1 MSKKHLY
8 DSAEGLVLNSLRGAV
23 ALNPALKLHEPSKT
37 VYVQRLP
44 VSPTSHSAHGRTKKD
59 AKRVAV
65 ISGGGAGHEPAHA
78 GYTGKGMLAAC
89 VSGDVFASP
98 SAKQILK
105 AIQLASESISSVTPS
120 FAEDVAN
127 EQEERADVLAIINN
141 YTGDR
146 LNFGLALEKARALL
160 GPKGVNVDSVV
171 VADDVS
177 LLKSNGN
184 GLVGPRGLG
193 ANILVCKVLG
203 ALADS
208 GARLEVV
215 KVYGD
220 ALVGNLVSLGVGLEH
235 CHVPGRVKDVG
246 PGLGDDECEIGLGL
260 HNEPGAMKAKLEKEP
275 GSFLDRMVEMLLD
288 SKEGLRREC
297 IEGGVVLFINNLG
310 GMSQLEM
317 GAVVQ
322 DVTSR
327 LAGLNIELRRI
338 YCSSYMTSLNAP
350 GFSISL
356 VNVRGLHN
364 SFIGNA
370 KYNDIFEDLLAINL
384 EGLLDAPTDALA
396 WVGARTSWETTK
408 NQGVENV
415 RADPDDTA
423 DLGASHFEGDR
434 SGIGDDVESISAT
447 RLKSCIREACLRVL
461 SVERELTEYDTIVGD
476 GDCGE
481 TFARGAN
488 AILSHLDG
496 NKLSFEGRSYTSI
509 MLQIADILEDSMGG
523 TIGALLAIFMNGL
536 SASLQ
541 KTHNVQHVGSPWR
554 EVLPEAL
561 HTLSAYTPA
570 RIGDR
575 TIIDALSPFC
585 SSLRSGKTLQ
595 EAVESARIGA
605 EDTRGM
611 KPSLGRAT
619 YSTSTSDSSSALAS
633 SHGLPPDPGAWG
645 IVAILEG
652 LLAGMEGA

>member
-105 AIQLASESISSVTPS
+105 AIQLASESFSYITPS
-120 FAEDVAN
+120 RAEDAGN
-127 EQEERADVLAIINN
+127 EKEERADVLAIINN

-146 LNFGLALEKARALL
+146 LNFGLALEKARVFL

-215 KVYGD
+215 KAYGD
-220 ALVGNLVSLGVGLEH
+220 ALSGNLVSLGVGLEH
-235 CHVPGRVKDVG
+235 CHVPGRAKDVG

-260 HNEPGAMKAKLEKEP
+260 HNEPGVMKAKLEKDP
-275 GSFLDRMVEMLLD
+275 GSLLERMIDMLLD
-288 SKEGLRREC
+288 SKERLRKEC
-297 IEGGVVLFINNLG
+297 IEGGVVLFVNNLG

-364 SFIGNA
+364 SLIGNA
-370 KYNDIFEDLLAINL
+370 KYNDILEDLLAINL
-384 EGLLDAPTDALA
+384 ERLLDAPTDALA
-396 WVGARTSWETTK
+396 WVGARTSWETTR
-408 NQGVENV
+408 NHGVENV
-415 RADPDDTA
+415 QAHPDAIA
-423 DLGASHFEGDR
+423 DLGASPLEGDKR
-434 SGIGDDVESISAT
+434 IGDVVESISST
-447 RLKSCIREACLRVL
+447 RVKSCIREACLRVL

-488 AILSHLDG
+488 AILSSLDG
-496 NKLSFEGRSYTSI
+496 NKLTFEGHSYASV

-536 SASLQ
+536 STSLQ
-541 KTHNVQHVGSPWR
+541 KTHDVQHGGSPWR

-570 RIGDR
+570 QIGDR

-585 SSLRSGKTLQ
+585 SALRSGKTLK
-595 EAVESARIGA
+595 EAVKSARIGA
-605 EDTRGM
+605 EDTREM